1 VENHKQEL
9 EKISRSIK
17 QVDVYS
23 EELKSKIMVAKRTTL
38 KAEDDLVHQE
48 TEKRRQVR
56 LFKTYW
62 IGLLY

>member
-1 VENHKQEL
+1 MENHKQEL

-23 EELKSKIMVAKRTTL
+23 EELRSKILVAKRVTL
-38 KAEDDLVHQE
+38 KAEDDLIHQE

-56 LFKTYW
+56 IFQVFMRRIIL
-62 IGLLY
+62 

>member
-1 VENHKQEL
+1 MENHKQEL

-38 KAEDDLVHQE
+38 KAEDDLFHQE